1 MWLKIGN
8 TIMNLD
14 SDISIGYLYAR
25 EKNSRIYRSEDIDY
39 F

>member
-14 SDISIGYLYAR
+14 SDILSAICMHERKIRKFTDLKTSI
-25 EKNSRIYRSEDIDY
+25 I
-39 F
+39 